1 MKNFKTFY
9 ENQIVNCLEEIIT
22 LPPTRT
28 KKKLPTSREQTFSYE
43 DMQEYTD
50 ICFPSALRM
59 QFLCI

>member
-9 ENQIVNCLEEIIT
+9 ENQIVNRLEEIIT
-22 LPPTRT
+22 LLPTRT
-28 KKKLPTSREQTFSYE
+28 KKKLPTSREQTFSYG

-59 QFLCI
+59 HFLGI